1 MVVISLPDAADRR
14 AAFADRARVTSIPWT
29 WFDAHRVLAPG
40 LTHEPDEAIVAKG
53 RPMYPGELGC
63 YSSHY
68 AAWSMFL
75 ESGASRMLVLEDDT
89 IVDWGFLET
98 LVTVDLQAAGV
109 HYLKLYAERP
119 CALREVLRHA
129 IEQQRTLVEFLDRP
143 LGTQGYVV
151 TREGA
156 ERFVRHCRRV
166 LRPLDDE
173 LDRSWEHG
181 VPCLGILRPL
191 DDELDRSWEHGVPC
205 LGIFPFPLLEQST
218 SSTIGPARFGRFTIP
233 GRLLARRQAMKMRDR
248 ALRLRQRLRLLTAGR
263 PAALQSLVAS

>member
-29 WFDAHRVLAPG
+29 WFDAHRELAPG

-166 LRPLDDE
+166 MRPLDN
-173 LDRSWEHG
+173 
-181 VPCLGILRPL
+181 
-191 DDELDRSWEHGVPC
+191 ELDRSWEHGVPC